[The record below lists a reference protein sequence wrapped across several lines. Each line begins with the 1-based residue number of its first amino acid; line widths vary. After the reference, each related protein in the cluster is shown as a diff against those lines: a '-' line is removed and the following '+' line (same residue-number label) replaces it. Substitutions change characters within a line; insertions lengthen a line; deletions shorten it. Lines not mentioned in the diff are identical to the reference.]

1 MRKNMVYRFIYV
13 CVYVHRYKYICN
25 NNNKELDAM
34 NLRSMRGQRRSWRD
48 ERGRENDINTIFI
61 YETIEN
67 KIYPKE

>member
-1 MRKNMVYRFIYV
+1 MVYKFIYV
-13 CVYVHRYKYICN
+13 CVYVARYKYKCN

-34 NLRSMRGQRRSWRD
+34 NLRNMRGQRRSCRD

>member
-1 MRKNMVYRFIYV
+1 MAYKFIYV
-13 CVYVHRYKYICN
+13 CVYVDRYKYICN

-34 NLRSMRGQRRSWRD
+34 NLRSMRGQRRSWRY